1 MEAVDVL
8 VRLHDDRNIVRGE
21 SEIFFSAEKLLIV
34 DIQLTEVSLSEYEH
48 IMTSVDATVRRIP
61 PTRINVDLIGC
72 V

>member
-1 MEAVDVL
+1 MMTEISYA
-8 VRLHDDRNIVRGE
+8 E
-21 SEIFFSAEKLLIV
+21 SRKSSFSAEKLLIV